1 VNLLFQMDSDDFGEE
16 IYSKPY
22 PKYVYKSPKIGPKI
36 DRKEA
41 FFKAIN
47 GASTEHLY
55 SLNPLNR
62 RNFCYFCQKNS
73 SKLVKKENIFNS
85 LNSLILKQREGG
97 LKERIALNI
106 KRYRGK

>member
-1 VNLLFQMDSDDFGEE
+1 VDSDDFREE

-22 PKYVYKSPKIGPKI
+22 LKYVYEFSKIGPKI

-41 FFKAIN
+41 FFKTIN

-55 SLNPLNR
+55 GLNLLNR

-73 SKLVKKENIFNS
+73 SKLVEKENIFNS
-85 LNSLILKQREGG
+85 LNLLVLEQREGG
-97 LKERIALNI
+97 LKERIALNT
-106 KRYRGK
+106 KRYRGKQTLS